1 MSGEPPA
8 VTDFA
13 TVKRT
18 AFEIEGPEPGSL
30 EWRASIA
37 LKLLS
42 GLGFGGVVLAMF
54 PGSTPVA
61 TLLTLAFNV
70 AAFTVA
76 GILLIVA
83 FGLDKRRSWAA
94 AAVRPILV
102 LLVLSGVATIAI
114 AWNEQRI
121 RVPFDVVLAG
131 WALLGPAEIKPI
143 PPPEARS
150 VGLGV
155 ATVAL
160 LGSMLASPQLFS
172 WGGVFDVHEPD
183 LRATLAA
190 GCGTPGAGL
199 PDQITLRYEWSW
211 TSGAPMP
218 SGTDI
223 VVLGWTGADA
233 EGHPLYVIDQI
244 PESGPGVYSG
254 LNGYPSTKMADD
266 IAHETQ
272 GAFRWAMPLAEQQFA
287 PGRIE
292 LHLRRSDAAT
302 PGPDPQP
309 LNITATYVHL
319 GLWRQSPPTV
329 TCSW

>member
-1 MSGEPPA
+1 M
-8 VTDFA
+8 TDFA
-13 TVKRT
+13 TVRRT

-70 AAFTVA
+70 AAFSLA
-76 GILLIVA
+76 SLLLIVA
-83 FGLDKRRSWAA
+83 LGLDKRRPWAA
-94 AAVRPILV
+94 AAVRSMLV
-102 LLVLSGVATIAI
+102 LLILSGLATIAI
-114 AWNEQRI
+114 AWSEQRI

-131 WALLGPAEIKPI
+131 WALLGPTETRPI
-143 PPPEARS
+143 PRPEVRS

-155 ATVAL
+155 GTLVL
-160 LGSMLASPQLFS
+160 LGSMLASPQLFA

-183 LRATLAA
+183 LRASLAA
-190 GCGTPGAGL
+190 ECGSPGGGL
-199 PDQITLRYEWSW
+199 PDRITLTYEWSW
-211 TSGAPMP
+211 TTGAPMP

-223 VVLGWTGADA
+223 VVLGWTGADS
-233 EGHPLYVIDQI
+233 EGHPLYVIDEI

-272 GAFRWAMPLAEQQFA
+272 GAFRWAMPLTEQQFA

-292 LHLRRSDAAT
+292 LHLRRAQAAA
-302 PGPDPQP
+302 PESQP
-309 LNITATYVHL
+309 LTITATYVHL
-319 GLWRQSPPTV
+319 GLWRQSPATV

>member
-1 MSGEPPA
+1 M
-8 VTDFA
+8 TDFA
-13 TVKRT
+13 AVRRT
-18 AFEIEGPEPGSL
+18 ALEIEGPEPGSL

-54 PGSTPVA
+54 PGSRPVA

-70 AAFTVA
+70 AAFALASLLLLVA
-76 GILLIVA
+76 L
-83 FGLDKRRSWAA
+83 GLDKRRPWAA
-94 AAVRPILV
+94 AAVRPMLV
-102 LLVLSGVATIAI
+102 LLVLSGLATIAI
-114 AWNEQRI
+114 AWSEQRI
-121 RVPFDVVLAG
+121 RVPFDVALAG
-131 WALLGPAEIKPI
+131 WALLGPAEMKPI
-143 PPPEARS
+143 PRPEARS
-150 VGLGV
+150 VGLAV
-155 ATVAL
+155 ATLLL

-183 LRATLAA
+183 LRASLAA
-190 GCGTPGAGL
+190 ECGAPGAGL
-199 PDQITLRYEWSW
+199 PDRIIISYEWSW
-211 TSGAPMP
+211 ATGAPMP

-223 VVLGWTGADA
+223 VVLGWTGADS
-233 EGHPLYVIDQI
+233 EGHPLYVIDEI

-272 GAFRWAMPLAEQQFA
+272 GAFRWAMPLPEQQFA

-292 LHLRRSDAAT
+292 LRLRRAQAAA
-302 PGPDPQP
+302 PESQP
-309 LNITATYVHL
+309 LTITATYVHL
-319 GLWRQSPPTV
+319 GLWRQSPPAV